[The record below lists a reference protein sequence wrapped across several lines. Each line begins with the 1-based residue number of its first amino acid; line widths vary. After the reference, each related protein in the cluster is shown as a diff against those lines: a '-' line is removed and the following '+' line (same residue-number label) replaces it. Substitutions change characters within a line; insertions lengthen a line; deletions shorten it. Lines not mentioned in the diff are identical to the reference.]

1 LAKSCKRP
9 CLHDYSRKCAIV
21 IEHLQNGLKIAGM
34 SEEETR
40 AGADPA
46 DQTPP
51 QPVLLPEE
59 IHNPNITEQM
69 LNAQLAECL
78 AMLRDAVWLYRVE
91 RREPIERNHFV
102 DQAVSLMK
110 ASSEMGAMIHRLRN
124 GDPQPRE
131 LVQRFIVERVIRG
144 STEGEGGLAIP
155 KND

>member
-1 LAKSCKRP
+1 
-9 CLHDYSRKCAIV
+9 
-21 IEHLQNGLKIAGM
+21 M

-69 LNAQLAECL
+69 LNAQLAECR

-91 RREPIERNHFV
+91 SVANLSSATISSIRRS
-102 DQAVSLMK
+102 A
-110 ASSEMGAMIHRLRN
+110 
-124 GDPQPRE
+124 
-131 LVQRFIVERVIRG
+131 
-144 STEGEGGLAIP
+144 
-155 KND
+155 